1 MAIAVDV
8 QRLELN
14 DVVLV
19 ELEEQGD
26 VEATV
31 VRPIERTAATVRVS
45 LRVEGH
51 GDVVR
56 EWPLGAQVTL
66 VRGP

>member
-1 MAIAVDV
+1 MAMAVDV

-19 ELEEQGD
+19 ELDEHGE

-31 VRPIERTAATVRVS
+31 VRPIERTDATVRVS
-45 LRVEGH
+45 LHVEGH
-51 GDVVR
+51 VDFVR
-56 EWPLGAQVTL
+56 EWPLGAQVTV